1 MKHDFDTVINRKNTD
16 CAKWDFGGY
25 DHPMWVADMDFKAA
39 PKIAEAVEKRAG
51 HNVYGYAI
59 PPERLFDAYINWWD
73 RRYGIQMKREEMLF
87 ATGVMPAITSIIRSF
102 SSIGDKVLIQSPVYH
117 VFFYVI
123 ENNDREVIENELIYE
138 NNIYHIDFDYE
149 YQ

>member
-73 RRYGIQMKREEMLF
+73 RRYGSERKCSLQQE
-87 ATGVMPAITSIIRSF
+87 
-102 SSIGDKVLIQSPVYH
+102 
-117 VFFYVI
+117 
-123 ENNDREVIENELIYE
+123 
-138 NNIYHIDFDYE
+138 
-149 YQ
+149 

>member
-51 HNVYGYAI
+51 HNVYGYVI
-59 PPERLFDAYINWWD
+59 PPERLFAH
-73 RRYGIQMKREEMLF
+73 G
-87 ATGVMPAITSIIRSF
+87 
-102 SSIGDKVLIQSPVYH
+102 
-117 VFFYVI
+117 
-123 ENNDREVIENELIYE
+123 
-138 NNIYHIDFDYE
+138 
-149 YQ
+149 